1 MRKRALRS
9 RLTRELVDAAQE
21 RFWGCDVCRSD
32 DAYDFLDDVVRP
44 LNLLKR
50 ERVRL
55 LRSLTCPACES
66 SVQPGTFV
74 VGADRSE
81 LRRLALSKK
90 FDRLHKEQLLDFR
103 EFLSH
108 HPMLGATHPFGEQ
121 LAKAMS
127 RARKTK
133 LDKIHWFHAT
143 RDLSNSTPG
152 PRPRERTTR
161 AYRFN
166 QIGQPAWY
174 LGTDER
180 TAAVEVLRE
189 PKPGVPLAIA
199 KVEIT
204 EPISVLDLRL
214 PFPYG
219 DNNPTR
225 SWILREVV
233 ARRFVSEPTDDVDES
248 RPQYRVPQYVADL
261 ARRHGFRGILYDST
275 RPSAYNNP
283 EAWGMNLVLFDPFPR
298 YEIKPAQVMEFGEP
312 NYEVFS
318 LERWPL
324 VPVQLD
330 QTPRCPLSRSKSTVS
345 KASP

>member
-9 RLTRELVDAAQE
+9 RPTRELVDAAQE

-32 DAYDFLDDVVRP
+32 DAYDFIDDVVRP

-66 SVQPGTFV
+66 SIQSGTFV
-74 VGADRSE
+74 VGADPRE
-81 LRRLALSKK
+81 LRRLALSKR
-90 FDRLHKEQLLDFR
+90 FDRLHKQQLLDFR

-108 HPMLGATHPFGEQ
+108 HPMLGATNPFGQQ

-127 RARKTK
+127 RARRTR
-133 LDKIHWFHAT
+133 LEKIRWFHAT

-161 AYRFN
+161 ANRFN

-180 TAAVEVLRE
+180 TAAVEMLRE
-189 PKPGVPLAIA
+189 PKPRVPLAIA

-204 EPISVLDLRL
+204 EPVSVLDLRL

-219 DNNPTR
+219 DDNPTR

-233 ARRFVSEPTDDVDES
+233 ARRFVSEPTGDVDES

-261 ARRHGFRGILYDST
+261 ARKHGFRGILYDST

-298 YEIKPAQVMEFGEP
+298 CEIKPAKVMEFGEP

-330 QTPRCPLSRSKSTVS
+330 QTPRCPQSQSTVS